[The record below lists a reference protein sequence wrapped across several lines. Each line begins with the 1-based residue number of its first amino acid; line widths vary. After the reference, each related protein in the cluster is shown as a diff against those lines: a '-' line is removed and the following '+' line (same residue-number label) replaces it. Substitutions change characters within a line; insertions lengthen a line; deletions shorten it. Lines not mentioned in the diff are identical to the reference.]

1 MQKETTDFYFLQL
14 CFTVPPSVISADFG
28 AYPVQSQDEGVVRV
42 KDYIQERVLA
52 IAGYILETGATVRDA
67 AKWYK
72 ISKSTVHTDEGKRTR
87 ITPLS

>member
-1 MQKETTDFYFLQL
+1 M
-14 CFTVPPSVISADFG
+14 
-28 AYPVQSQDEGVVRV
+28 

-72 ISKSTVHTDEGKRTR
+72 ISKSTVHTVEGIRNV
-87 ITPLS
+87 IENALF

>member
-1 MQKETTDFYFLQL
+1 M
-14 CFTVPPSVISADFG
+14 
-28 AYPVQSQDEGVVRV
+28 

-72 ISKSTVHTDEGKRTR
+72 ISKSTVHTVEGKRDFDKQAF
-87 ITPLS
+87 